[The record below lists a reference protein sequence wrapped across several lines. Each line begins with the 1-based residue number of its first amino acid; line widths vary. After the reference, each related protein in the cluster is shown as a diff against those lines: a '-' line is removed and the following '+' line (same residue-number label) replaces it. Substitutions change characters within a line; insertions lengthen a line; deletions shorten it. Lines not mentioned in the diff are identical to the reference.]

1 MNLKYLRNTAIV
13 GFLAFASSAALTLNV
28 ASAQSVMSP
37 DQIKTQYKAD
47 MKNCDAMKGNDRDV
61 CKKEAKAK
69 RDSAKAD
76 AKAGKKEAEAR
87 HDATKEKRDAA
98 YDVAKEKC
106 DAISGD
112 AKDQCIAQAKT
123 KYGK

>member
-1 MNLKYLRNTAIV
+1 MNVKTFQRAILI
-13 GFLAFASSAALTLNV
+13 GSASMFMALSGT
-28 ASAQSVMSP
+28 ASAQAMDSN
-37 DQIKTQYKAD
+37 QIESQYKAD
-47 MKNCDAMKGNDRDV
+47 MKQCDMLKGNENDV
-61 CKKEAKAK
+61 CEKQAKAK

-87 HDATKEKRDAA
+87 HDATKEKNDSE
-98 YDVAKEKC
+98 YSVAKEKC
-106 DAISGD
+106 DAMSGD